1 MNEGLTKKN
10 NVLNLT
16 TYQFRKE
23 EPYRKRDDVMFW
35 IASTAIIVP
44 LVCLV
49 FLRMN
54 ALKGMSISLLS
65 VLGAA
70 YYWKM
75 SITVIG
81 ASMIQGVFKAFAIIF
96 ILFGA
101 TVLLQT
107 LEKTGAIRWVEKSFT
122 AISTDLNILLIL
134 IAFLFG
140 SLIEGVAGFG
150 TPAIIAAPILIAVG
164 FSPFA
169 AVVLTLMAN
178 KAAVPFGAVGVP
190 TFIGFSNIKQANWGA
205 FQEISQVLSILDF
218 LNIAIT
224 PLLLI
229 IFYHVLFTKQY
240 AMIKR
245 YVVFSLMIGI
255 SYAIFGYVYI
265 HYVGFEFVSILAPI
279 TVFIFAIVFIKKGI
293 FVPKEAVPT
302 TTLSYGM
309 VCRSWSTYAIVVVL
323 LLLTRTVA
331 PVQQFLQEKKYVWEN
346 ILGQAN
352 IHAEVDF
359 FYSPS
364 LVLIIAALLGIV
376 VMGQSVRH
384 FKTSVSTAFKKVS
397 RPSLVLIITLMFVQL
412 FSNSSMNMI
421 GQLSMPEQIA
431 YTLMDH
437 FGSVWL
443 IMAPLLGL
451 LGTFITGSATVS
463 TLTFAP
469 IQEVAAE
476 QLQLPKDL
484 IFATQMG
491 GASAGTMLSINNII
505 SATAMLGMIG
515 KEGRVLTKNIL
526 MASAYVVLTIVMN
539 YVLLSFMP

>member
-1 MNEGLTKKN
+1 
-10 NVLNLT
+10 
-16 TYQFRKE
+16 
-23 EPYRKRDDVMFW
+23 MFW

-245 YVVFSLMIGI
+245 YVVFSLMIG
-255 SYAIFGYVYI
+255 
-265 HYVGFEFVSILAPI
+265 
-279 TVFIFAIVFIKKGI
+279 
-293 FVPKEAVPT
+293 
-302 TTLSYGM
+302 
-309 VCRSWSTYAIVVVL
+309 
-323 LLLTRTVA
+323 
-331 PVQQFLQEKKYVWEN
+331 
-346 ILGQAN
+346 
-352 IHAEVDF
+352 
-359 FYSPS
+359 
-364 LVLIIAALLGIV
+364 
-376 VMGQSVRH
+376 
-384 FKTSVSTAFKKVS
+384 
-397 RPSLVLIITLMFVQL
+397 
-412 FSNSSMNMI
+412 
-421 GQLSMPEQIA
+421 
-431 YTLMDH
+431 
-437 FGSVWL
+437 
-443 IMAPLLGL
+443 
-451 LGTFITGSATVS
+451 
-463 TLTFAP
+463 
-469 IQEVAAE
+469 
-476 QLQLPKDL
+476 
-484 IFATQMG
+484 
-491 GASAGTMLSINNII
+491 
-505 SATAMLGMIG
+505 
-515 KEGRVLTKNIL
+515 
-526 MASAYVVLTIVMN
+526 
-539 YVLLSFMP
+539 